1 MNKTKNYDQSDL
13 VLANTIGISVE
24 QYLSAIKLMDQDQ
37 LNSIMTRLLS
47 DHDSE
52 IQEGIR
58 MFKDFI

>member
-13 VLANTIGISVE
+13 VLANTIGISID

-37 LNSIMTRLLS
+37 LSSIMTRLLS

-52 IQEGIR
+52 IQEGVR

>member
-13 VLANTIGISVE
+13 VLANTIGISVD

-37 LNSIMTRLLS
+37 IDSIMTRLLS

-52 IQEGIR
+52 IQEGVI
-58 MFKDFI
+58 MFRDFI

>member
-13 VLANTIGISVE
+13 VLANTVGISVE

-37 LNSIMTRLLS
+37 IDSIMTRLLS

-58 MFKDFI
+58 MFKDFV

>member
-52 IQEGIR
+52 IQEGVR

>member
-13 VLANTIGISVE
+13 VLANTVGISVE

-37 LNSIMTRLLS
+37 IDSIMTRLLS

-52 IQEGIR
+52 IQEGVR
-58 MFKDFI
+58 MFKDFV